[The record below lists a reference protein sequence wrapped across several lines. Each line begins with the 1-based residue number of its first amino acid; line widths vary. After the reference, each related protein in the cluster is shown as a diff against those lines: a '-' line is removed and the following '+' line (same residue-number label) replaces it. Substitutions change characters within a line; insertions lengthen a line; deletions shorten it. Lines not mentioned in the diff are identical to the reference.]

1 MTLLNPNSYQK
12 GGWVLHMLR
21 RRLGDSIFW
30 KAISNYYRGYAGK
43 NASTEDLQRVFEAVS
58 KQNLAVFFHQ
68 WLYMP
73 GHPQLGIQ
81 WKYENQSKS
90 VRIRIEQKQPSIF
103 DFPLE
108 IAFKSG
114 NLQVLKTIQVNKK
127 VTSINIPASFRPN
140 QIITDPQI
148 KLLFESTVSEQ

>member
-1 MTLLNPNSYQK
+1 
-12 GGWVLHMLR
+12 
-21 RRLGDSIFW
+21 
-30 KAISNYYRGYAGK
+30 
-43 NASTEDLQRVFEAVS
+43 
-58 KQNLAVFFHQ
+58 
-68 WLYMP
+68 MP

-81 WKYENQSKS
+81 WKYENHSKS

-127 VTSINIPASFRPN
+127 TTSINIPASFRPN